1 MTPAR
6 PELAAHERTA
16 ALQQQTDLAR
26 LARFPAVPLAGPKP
40 SREEAAARTSAQVE
54 EVCRTNPDWQ
64 AIWSQAMN
72 QVPTPRREART
83 PPRRQ
88 LRVTRRQHRRRLPS
102 PVDRRTPAGRLL
114 PY

>member
-6 PELAAHERTA
+6 PEPAAYERIA
-16 ALQQQTDLAR
+16 AVQQQADLAR
-26 LARFPAVPLAGPKP
+26 LARFPA
-40 SREEAAARTSAQVE
+40 ARRQDP
-54 EVCRTNPDWQ
+54 NPGGRRMV
-64 AIWSQAMN
+64 IE
-72 QVPTPRREART
+72 PRREART

-102 PVDRRTPAGRLL
+102 PVDRRSPSGRLL